1 MAKTSVFKLPIPL
14 EQIRLFVPYFDK
26 RLTNLDIL
34 GVHFQ
39 DILPYRITGLL
50 EDGRLFRLEIVS
62 RARAS
67 LFIDE
72 ELQTRGKITWKS
84 KRINSAWKF
93 KLFFTTTQNIRFT
106 FKLLVNIITGEI
118 YLFDTED
125 TFLEITNKDECDSIQ
140 FRHIDFSFIIIERF
154 PIRLPSLFH

>member
-1 MAKTSVFKLPIPL
+1 MFKLPIPL

-26 RLTNLDIL
+26 RLPKLDIL
-34 GVHFQ
+34 GMHFQ

-50 EDGRLFRLEIVS
+50 DDGRLFRLEIVS

-72 ELQTRGKITWKS
+72 ELQIRGKITWQS

-93 KLFFTTTQNIRFT
+93 RLFFTTTQSIRFT

-125 TFLEITNKDECDSIQ
+125 TLLEMTNKDECDSIQ
-140 FRHIDFSFIIIERF
+140 FRHIDFSFIIIEQF
-154 PIRLPSLFH
+154 PNRLPSLLY